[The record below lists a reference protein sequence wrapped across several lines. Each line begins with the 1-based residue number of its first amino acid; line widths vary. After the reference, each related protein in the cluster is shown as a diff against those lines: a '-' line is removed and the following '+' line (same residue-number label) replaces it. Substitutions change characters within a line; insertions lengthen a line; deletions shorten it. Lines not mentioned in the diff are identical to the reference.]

1 MPYPPNENVQNFTV
15 FNGGTAGATVSPGQY
30 ALDWL
35 VSLGGSVTVS
45 DNGAT
50 LHVHQPFQPDGTPTP
65 IPDDL
70 AAMLTNNRHGVLA
83 AAVGKVYP
91 PGSDKTCPPVAPYW
105 P

>member
-1 MPYPPNENVQNFTV
+1 MPYPPNEQVANFTV

-35 VSLGGSVTVS
+35 VSLGGSVSVSSNGTTLTV
-45 DNGAT
+45 N
-50 LHVHQPFQPDGTPTP
+50 QPFQPDGTPTP
-65 IPDDL
+65 IPDAL

-83 AAVGKVYP
+83 AAAGKVYP
-91 PGSDKTCPPVAPYW
+91 PGSDQPRKPLAPYY